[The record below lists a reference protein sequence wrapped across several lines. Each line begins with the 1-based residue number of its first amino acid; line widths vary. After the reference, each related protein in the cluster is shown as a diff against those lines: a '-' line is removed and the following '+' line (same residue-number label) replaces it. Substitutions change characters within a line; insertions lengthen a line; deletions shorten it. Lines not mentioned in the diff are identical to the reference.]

1 MDKTKLVYFLPII
14 AGICWGS
21 VGVFVRF
28 LNAGGLDNYTIVC
41 TRMIVSTIILGL
53 FLLITNRENFKI
65 PKKAIVV
72 LIIGAVVG
80 SSYMNVV
87 YNVAILHLHLALSS
101 VLIGLF
107 ALWALFL
114 GRIFFGEKITRRK
127 VICIIVA
134 LVGVVLVTGALE
146 KTDFGTL
153 SLYGLFMGIM
163 CGIMYAV
170 NGVTTRV
177 LSDWGLKSTTINF
190 WYFLIGA
197 ISLLPLCNWGQVTAY
212 VSADPLTAIAWLIG
226 QSLVCMILPYLVFTV
241 ALSKMEIALA
251 GTLELVEPA
260 AALMWGLVLFGE
272 VPTPLMVVGVVV
284 VIVALAMTMR
294 TPNAKSSSGPGGDG
308 QPLPPEQETALSEG

>member
-1 MDKTKLVYFLPII
+1 MDKTKLVYFLPVI

-28 LNAGGLDNYTIVC
+28 LSAGGLDNYTIVC
-41 TRMIVSTIILGL
+41 TRMIVSTIILAL
-53 FLLITNRENFKI
+53 FILVTNRENFKI
-65 PKKAIVV
+65 PKKAIPV
-72 LIIGAVVG
+72 LIVGAVVG

-114 GRIFFGEKITRRK
+114 GRIFFGEKITRYK
-127 VICIIVA
+127 VVCIIVA

-177 LSDWGLKSTTINF
+177 LSDWGMKASTINF
-190 WYFLIGA
+190 WYFFIGA
-197 ISLLPLCNWGQVTAY
+197 ISLLPLCNWGQVATY
-212 VSADPLTAIAWLIG
+212 LSNEPVTGTLWLIG
-226 QSLVCMILPYLVFTV
+226 QSFVCMIFPYVIFTI
-241 ALSKMEIALA
+241 ALRNMEIAVA

-284 VIVALAMTMR
+284 VIVAIAATMR
-294 TPNAKSSSGPGGDG
+294 TPNKRMKSPDAGA
-308 QPLPPEQETALSEG
+308 PPSEQAPALE